1 MALWFVLPTVG
12 VQMQPLAW
20 ARVAYIRVIDEDEA
34 EGKLFQTYD
43 NIQRTRGRVSNV
55 LRIQSLDPK
64 GLQAHLD
71 LYMAHIYRAGGL
83 TRAHREMIAVAV
95 SATNGCTYCVTHHA
109 EALGKYVDKAVVD
122 ALAKDPAGA
131 KLDGKARSLVDYA
144 VGITKDPANGRK
156 DAVEALRAAG
166 FSDED
171 ILHATE
177 VAAYF
182 NYVNRLVHGLG
193 VELEDDDD
201 RDYHY

>member
-1 MALWFVLPTVG
+1 MP
-12 VQMQPLAW
+12 
-20 ARVAYIRVIDEDEA
+20 YIRVIDEDEA

-83 TRAHREMIAVAV
+83 TRQQRETIAVAV
-95 SATNGCTYCVTHHA
+95 SSTNGCTYCVTHHV
-109 EALGKYVDKAVVD
+109 EALGKYVDKAVAD
-122 ALAKDPAGA
+122 AIAKDPSSAGLEA
-131 KLDGKARSLVDYA
+131 KEQALVDYA

-156 DAVEALRAAG
+156 EAVEALRAAG

-193 VELEDDDD
+193 VELEADDD

>member
-1 MALWFVLPTVG
+1 MLVPESTIV
-12 VQMQPLAW
+12 P
-20 ARVAYIRVIDEDEA
+20 YIRVIDEDEA
-34 EGKLFQTYD
+34 EGKLFKTYD
-43 NIQRTRGRVSNV
+43 DIQRTRGRVSNV

-83 TRAHREMIAVAV
+83 TRPQREMIAVAV

-109 EALGKYVDKAVVD
+109 EALGKYVDKSVVG
-122 ALAKDPAGA
+122 ALANDPSSVELEAA
-131 KLDGKARSLVDYA
+131 DKALVDYA
-144 VGITKDPANGRK
+144 VGITKDPSDGRQE
-156 DAVEALRAAG
+156 AVEALRTAG

-193 VELEDDDD
+193 VELEDAED